1 MESLS
6 TRTNATKTQQASL
19 RGQVVY
25 IRAFD
30 LAYDMKRQRIP
41 EILGQ
46 KVQEYLVGPSKP
58 GPKTAFFY
66 QPHMVVLPPKMY
78 ETPVGPLEVSLTIKV
93 YNVGAVSIQVR
104 TPFAVSSIEELVKYY
119 GLGLAGNSIEAEV
132 LRLAEQV
139 RRELEPYLVRPVSS
153 LEQGEDYTV
162 FCIYQL
168 PAGQGNAGQRTED
181 WLMEN
186 RRAVAALLTQENNP
200 DRLSD
205 QEAAESTERYLTYY
219 ESDLVV
225 PDWDAAL
232 VVGEQDSLEEIIHI
246 MELANVQL
254 AELAAY
260 DRVLDGALEVAYR
273 DLARSPVGR
282 PRGQPQPPRDSRRY
296 GPAQRRTAQH
306 HQILRRLAPGEDL
319 PESLQPFS
327 FEGLERYD
335 QRQAPHAGG
344 SLSTAP
350 PGLDQLLDDAPGN
363 HDRPAVHPGC
373 GIAVGGAV
381 RIDNLRFTIYYLGFA
396 AVCCVLQRAV
406 FKS

>member
-1 MESLS
+1 ME
-6 TRTNATKTQQASL
+6 TRTDATGTQQASL
-19 RGQVVY
+19 KGEVVY

-30 LAYDMKRQRIP
+30 LAYDMKRQRIGQ
-41 EILGQ
+41 ILGQ
-46 KVQEYLVGPSKP
+46 QVQDYLVGPSKP
-58 GPKTAFFY
+58 GPKNAFFY

-119 GLGLAGNSIEAEV
+119 GLGLAGASIEAEV

-139 RRELEPYLVRPVSS
+139 RQELEPYLVRPVPV

-168 PAGQGNAGQRTED
+168 PAGQGKSGQRTED

-186 RRAVAALLTQENNP
+186 RRAVAALLTQESDP
-200 DRLSD
+200 GRLSD

-260 DRVLDGALEVAYR
+260 DRVLDRALEVAYR
-273 DLARSPVGR
+273 DLARPRRVGR
-282 PRGQPQPPRDSRRY
+282 DVSRNLREIRVDMARLNDELLNITKFFGDWHLARIYQNLFSRFHLRDWNDTINVKL
-296 GPAQRRTAQH
+296 RT
-306 HQILRRLAPGEDL
+306 LADL
-319 PESLQPFS
+319 
-327 FEGLERYD
+327 Y
-335 QRQAPHAGG
+335 
-344 SLSTAP
+344 
-350 PGLDQLLDDAPGN
+350 QLLHQDWIN
-363 HDRPAVHPGC
+363 YWMV
-373 GIAVGGAV
+373 
-381 RIDNLRFTIYYLGFA
+381 LLETTI
-396 AVCCVLQRAV
+396 VLLFILDVALLLAGL
-406 FKS
+406 